1 MTGTPYFESDAKGE
15 DASVLYLRGVWGVT
29 TLAEIEDMLQ
39 RVLRPLQAVT
49 FDGRNLDHFDT
60 SAAWYIKDLRDRG
73 FKITLKNFS
82 KTQRQ
87 MCKLAEDLE
96 DSHSDQA
103 IEQRKQSSVSEMTA
117 GFGQKMMTGLKNSGH
132 IISLTGELVM
142 SGAGILLARDK
153 LRFRSVV
160 FHINE
165 IGYKALPVVML
176 MAFSIALVMGYQ
188 GATQLRNFGASIYTI
203 DLVTISIL
211 REMGVLLTAIMVAGR
226 TGSAFAA
233 QLGTMQLNQ
242 EIDALR
248 TMGVSPFNALIL
260 PRLMAIVIALPILTF
275 IANIVGLFGIYVY
288 AAYEMNITQAQ
299 FISRLGD
306 VITPAHF
313 WTGMIKAP
321 VFAMI
326 IGMIGCMQGLQ
337 VRNSA
342 EDVGRHTTAAVVQSI
357 FLVIIADALFSIL
370 YTKMGV

>member
-1 MTGTPYFESDAKGE
+1 
-15 DASVLYLRGVWGVT
+15 
-29 TLAEIEDMLQ
+29 
-39 RVLRPLQAVT
+39 
-49 FDGRNLDHFDT
+49 
-60 SAAWYIKDLRDRG
+60 
-73 FKITLKNFS
+73 
-82 KTQRQ
+82 
-87 MCKLAEDLE
+87 
-96 DSHSDQA
+96 
-103 IEQRKQSSVSEMTA
+103 
-117 GFGQKMMTGLKNSGH
+117 
-132 IISLTGELVM
+132 
-142 SGAGILLARDK
+142 
-153 LRFRSVV
+153 
-160 FHINE
+160 
-165 IGYKALPVVML
+165 
-176 MAFSIALVMGYQ
+176 MGYQ

-260 PRLMAIVIALPILTF
+260 PRLVAIVVALPILTF
-275 IANIVGLFGIYVY
+275 VANIVGLFGMYTYGAY
-288 AAYEMNITQAQ
+288 AMNITQAQ
-299 FISRLGD
+299 FISRLGE
-306 VITPAHF
+306 VITPEHF

-321 VFAMI
+321 VFALI

-370 YTKMGV
+370 FTNMGV